1 MNLLNTHSFVCE
13 AIKMQLMTT
22 GSVSQAVHILSHVA
36 RPHSAQGKGIWDMAI
51 EQFIAPHRGVCTN
64 HSVWNANCDK
74 NWFTL
79 STGSFPD
86 LMDPGTIHGIKVQ
99 S

>member
-1 MNLLNTHSFVCE
+1 
-13 AIKMQLMTT
+13 MQLMTT
-22 GSVSQAVHILSHVA
+22 GSVTQAVHILSHVA
-36 RPHSAQGKGIWDMAI
+36 RPRSAQREGIWDMAII

-79 STGSFPD
+79 STGSFPTSWT
-86 LMDPGTIHGIKVQ
+86 LARFMKLKYNPENAYSCFKKR